1 MRLSSRGQS
10 LEGQIF
16 YICVND
22 VIIFVLV
29 TFVFF
34 VPSLAFSW
42 LHLFSSSGSLVLSSQ
57 LSSVQVHFLHLLC
70 LRAFLTSQTCLPPPS
85 SPPQTQQHS
94 LQVLYRMLPMCYFTP
109 KTGQCWPEAFR
120 EVTVLSLSLTRA
132 VKTSKQSHNPLW
144 GADDR
149 QYDQHSCNFWAWQL
163 FKRQWGP
170 QKLVITPVHIL

>member
-85 SPPQTQQHS
+85 SPPPKPNNIHCKYCTGCCQCATLHQR
-94 LQVLYRMLPMCYFTP
+94 QVSAGLKLSGRW
-109 KTGQCWPEAFR
+109 QCCPYHWPE
-120 EVTVLSLSLTRA
+120 LSKHQNRATIRFGGQTTGSMISTRA
-132 VKTSKQSHNPLW
+132 ISGRGSFSKDNE
-144 GADDR
+144 
-149 QYDQHSCNFWAWQL
+149 
-163 FKRQWGP
+163 
-170 QKLVITPVHIL
+170 VHRS